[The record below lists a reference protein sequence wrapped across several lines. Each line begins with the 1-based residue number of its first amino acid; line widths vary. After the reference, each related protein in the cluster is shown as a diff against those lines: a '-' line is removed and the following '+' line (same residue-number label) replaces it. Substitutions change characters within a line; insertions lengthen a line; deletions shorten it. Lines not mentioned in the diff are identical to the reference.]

1 MSNSM
6 LAKYKNISL
15 SLLLAVAAVSCT
27 EVDFCDVG
35 VHPHVAKV
43 DVEYNWENVSEP
55 TDSMVVIAYRVVN
68 QWTCGYMSTPYTSGN
83 TGRYIFNML
92 DTVEVAANGTAP
104 LWVKCGDL
112 RFLTY
117 SYDKDNSAFRYSNY
131 VKPLAITYNDLSV
144 IYKPFDLGNAL
155 QGELATEWKEIND
168 YTKYVPYNPEQVY
181 YNYTKIKKISV
192 KDNIVEFAPKS
203 ILKNYEF
210 SFNISAQDVNI
221 TRIVAEVSG
230 IPSSFKF
237 AKEITSDSQTYK
249 TLFPVE
255 KEGSQYKA
263 NISVL
268 GINVNK
274 NPYVVKGNGILQ
286 LAIHTT
292 SANGVSKVY
301 NVMMN
306 LYNTLYAQIAAERGG
321 ADPKNVKLDIAAPIV
336 VTSSGV
342 ELPADDSALD
352 KWVKM

>member
-27 EVDFCDVG
+27 EVDFCEVG

-117 SYDKDNSAFRYSNY
+117 SYDKDHSAFRYSY
-131 VKPLAITYNDLSV
+131 FVEPLAINNNALYV
-144 IYKPFDLGNAL
+144 QYKPFKLGSEL
-155 QGELATEWKEIND
+155 QGDLADEWKEIND
-168 YTKYVPYNPEQVY
+168 YGDYVPHSTDDIYCDY
-181 YNYTKIKKISV
+181 KKVQEISA
-192 KDNIVEFAPKS
+192 KDNVVEFTPEG

-210 SFNISAQDVNI
+210 SFNISAQGVNI
-221 TRIVAEVSG
+221 TKIVAEVSG
-230 IPSSFKF
+230 IPAFYFF
-237 AKEITSDSQTYK
+237 AKEQTSTTKTYK
-249 TLFPVE
+249 TLFPVQ
-255 KEGSQYKA
+255 KVGNQYKA

-268 GINVNK
+268 GINVSENS
-274 NPYVVKGNGILQ
+274 YTFKGNGILQ

-352 KWVKM
+352 KWARK